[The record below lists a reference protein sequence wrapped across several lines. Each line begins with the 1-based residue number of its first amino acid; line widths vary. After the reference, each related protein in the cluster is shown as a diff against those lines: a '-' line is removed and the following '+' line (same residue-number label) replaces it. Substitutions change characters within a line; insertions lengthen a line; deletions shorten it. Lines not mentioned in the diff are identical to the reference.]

1 MRFVKEQQGSIVLE
15 AALTLPFFIAFV
27 TLLTAFIRLSLTEMA
42 LQSAVSE
49 SAKVIAANMYPVE
62 QLYREGQ
69 SQWSNSRTSVWIG
82 NVVAQADSARQK
94 VLDTENFVEQYERW
108 IPEPLVRL
116 AQWEKERREQL
127 EALGGSSAAEAKQGL
142 ERQLAKAA
150 TPIIASFATTDRL
163 ETDKLLV
170 TKLSFPDFDNHEEAY
185 VSIEVQYEYTFA
197 VPFFKKTVMLRKK
210 ALERAWV
217 GGES

>member
-1 MRFVKEQQGSIVLE
+1 MKEQQGSIVLE
-15 AALTLPFFIAFV
+15 AALTLPLFIAFV
-27 TLLTAFIRLSLTEMA
+27 TLLTAFIRLSLTEME
-42 LQSAVSE
+42 LQSTVSE

-69 SQWSNSRTSVWIG
+69 SQWSNSRASIWIG
-82 NVVAQADSARQK
+82 NIVAQADSARQK
-94 VLDTENFVEQYERW
+94 VLDGEDFVEQYERW

-127 EALGGSSAAEAKQGL
+127 EALGDSAAAKTKQGL

-150 TPIIASFATTDRL
+150 TPIIASLAAADRL
-163 ETDKLLV
+163 EREKLLV

-185 VSIEVQYEYTFA
+185 VTIEAQYEYTFA
-197 VPFFKKTVMLRKK
+197 VPFFKKTVTLRKQ

>member
-1 MRFVKEQQGSIVLE
+1 MRIMKEQQGSIVLE

-49 SAKVIAANMYPVE
+49 SAKVVAANMYPVE
-62 QLYREGQ
+62 QLYREAK
-69 SQWSNSRTSVWIG
+69 SRWSNSRASVWLG
-82 NVVAQADSARQK
+82 HAAAQADAARQK
-94 VLDTENFVEQYERW
+94 VLDAEQFVEQYGRW

-127 EALGGSSAAEAKQGL
+127 EALGGSAAAEAKQEL
-142 ERQLAKAA
+142 ERRLAEAA
-150 TPIIASFATTDRL
+150 TPIIASLAATDRL
-163 ETDKLLV
+163 EREKLLV
-170 TKLSFPDFDNHEEAY
+170 TRLSFPDFDHHEEVY
-185 VSIEVQYEYTFA
+185 VTIEAQYEYTFA
-197 VPFFKKTVMLRKK
+197 VPFFKKTIMLRKK

>member
-1 MRFVKEQQGSIVLE
+1 MRFMKDQQGSIVLE

-69 SQWSNSRTSVWIG
+69 SQWSNSQASVWIG
-82 NVVAQADSARQK
+82 NVVAQADTARQK
-94 VLDTENFVEQYERW
+94 VLDAEVFVERYERW
-108 IPEPLVRL
+108 IPEPLVDL
-116 AQWEKERREQL
+116 VEWEQQRREQL
-127 EALGGSSAAEAKQGL
+127 EAMGSLAAANARESL

-150 TPIIASFATTDRL
+150 TPIIASFAETDRL
-163 ETDKLLV
+163 ETEKLLV
-170 TKLSFPDFDNHEEAY
+170 TQLTFPDLDNHEEAY
-185 VSIEVQYEYTFA
+185 VTIEAQYEYTFA
-197 VPFFKKTVMLRKK
+197 VPFFKKTILLRKQ

-217 GGES
+217 GGGA

>member
-1 MRFVKEQQGSIVLE
+1 MRFMKDQQGSIVLE

-69 SQWSNSRTSVWIG
+69 SQWSNSRTSVWIDH
-82 NVVAQADSARQK
+82 VVAQTDAAKQK
-94 VLDTENFVEQYERW
+94 VLDAEVFVEQYERW

-116 AQWEKERREQL
+116 VEWEQQRREQL
-127 EALGGSSAAEAKQGL
+127 EAMGVSAVTEAKASL
-142 ERQLAKAA
+142 ELHLANAA
-150 TPIIASFATTDRL
+150 TPIIASFAETDRL
-163 ETDKLLV
+163 ERDKLLV
-170 TKLSFPDFDNHEEAY
+170 TRLTFPDLDNHEEAY
-185 VSIEVQYEYTFA
+185 VSIEAQYEYTFA
-197 VPFFKKTVMLRKK
+197 VPFFKKTILLRKQ

-217 GGES
+217 GGGA